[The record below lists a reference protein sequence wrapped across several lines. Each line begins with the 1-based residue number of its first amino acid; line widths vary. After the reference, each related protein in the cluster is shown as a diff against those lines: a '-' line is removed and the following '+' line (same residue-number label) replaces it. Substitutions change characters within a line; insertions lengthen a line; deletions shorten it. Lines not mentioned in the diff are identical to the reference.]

1 MYNMKAKMKAQVFY
15 EANIMKLE
23 EVDIPSIYDNE
34 VLVKVKAC
42 GICGSDVAYH
52 YGRSPL
58 ETPTGK
64 GPLILGHELSGEV
77 VEVGKRAAD
86 LNLVKNGDR
95 VIINPVQICNA
106 CPNCLKGYVNLCENQ
121 MALGV
126 SANGGFAEFTKV
138 NYTNIYKMPEN
149 ISFEEGA
156 ITEPLACASYGI
168 DNLQVNMG
176 DFVVII
182 GSGAI
187 GLLMVQLVKA
197 RGAGKVALVGIF
209 DFPLE
214 LGKELGA
221 DYIINTLNKNS
232 HYYVGDLKENI
243 LELTKG
249 KFADRVIV
257 PTNAKMA
264 LQQALEISGKRS
276 VIVYF
281 GLPGDKDMLEVRV
294 LNTIT
299 FDKTIRF
306 SWLAPF
312 TWPKA
317 IKAIEMGAVDVSKL
331 ITHRYSLEKVEEGIE
346 FMNSPV
352 EEKIKAMVII

>member
-1 MYNMKAKMKAQVFY
+1 MKTKMKAQVFY

-23 EVDIPSIYDNE
+23 EIDIPSINDNE
-34 VLVKVKAC
+34 VLIKVKAC
-42 GICGSDVAYH
+42 GICGSDVAYY

-86 LNLVKNGDR
+86 INLVKKGDR

-126 SANGGFAEFTKV
+126 SANGGFAEYTKV
-138 NYTNIYKMPEN
+138 NYTNLYKMPEN
-149 ISFEEGA
+149 ISLEEGA
-156 ITEPLACASYGI
+156 LVEPLSCATYGVE
-168 DNLQVNMG
+168 NLQVNIG

-182 GSGAI
+182 GSGTI
-187 GLLMVQLVKA
+187 GLFMTQLIKSQ
-197 RGAGKVALVGIF
+197 GAGKIALVGIF

-214 LGKELGA
+214 LGMELGA
-221 DYIINTLNKNS
+221 DYVINTLDKNS
-232 HYYVGDLKENI
+232 NYYAKDLKEKI
-243 LELTKG
+243 LELNNGELAQK
-249 KFADRVIV
+249 VIV
-257 PTNAKMA
+257 PTSAKVAM
-264 LQQALEISGKRS
+264 QQALEISGKRS
-276 VIVYF
+276 IVVYF
-281 GLPGDKDMLEVRV
+281 GLPGDKDILEVPV
-294 LNTIT
+294 LSTIT
-299 FDKTIRF
+299 SDKSIRF

-312 TWPKA
+312 TWPRA
-317 IKAIEMGAVDVSKL
+317 IKAIETGKVDAKKL
-331 ITHRYSLEKVEEGIE
+331 ISHRYSLEKVGEGIE
-346 FMNSPV
+346 FMNSSV

>member
-1 MYNMKAKMKAQVFY
+1 MKAQVFY
-15 EANIMKLE
+15 EPNVMRLE
-23 EVDIPSIYDNE
+23 EIDVPLIDDNE
-34 VLVKVKAC
+34 VLVKVRAC
-42 GICGSDVAYH
+42 GICGSDVAYY

-77 VEVGKRAAD
+77 VEIGKQAAD
-86 LNLVKNGDR
+86 LNLVKNGDK

-106 CPNCLKGYVNLCENQ
+106 CPNCLKGYVNLCVNQ
-121 MALGV
+121 LALGV
-126 SANGGFAEFTKV
+126 SANGGFAEYTKV
-138 NYTNIYKMPEN
+138 NYTNLYKIPEN

-156 ITEPLACASYGI
+156 ITEPLACAYYGV

-182 GSGAI
+182 GSGTI
-187 GLLMVQLVKA
+187 GLLMLQLIKA

-209 DFPLE
+209 DFSLKI
-214 LGKELGA
+214 GKELGA
-221 DYIINTLNKNS
+221 DYIMNTLDKNS
-232 HYYVGDLKENI
+232 HYYVEDLKDRI

-249 KFADRVIV
+249 EMAQRVIV
-257 PTNAKMA
+257 PTSAKMA
-264 LQQALEISGKRS
+264 LQQAVEISGKRS
-276 VIVYF
+276 VVVFF
-281 GLPGDKDMLEVRV
+281 GLPGDKDKLGVPV

-299 FDKTIRF
+299 SDKTLRF

-317 IKAIEMGAVDVSKL
+317 IKAIETGAVDVTKL
-331 ITHRYSLEKVEEGIE
+331 ITHRYSIEKVGEGIE

>member
-1 MYNMKAKMKAQVFY
+1 MKEKMKAQVFY
-15 EANIMKLE
+15 ESNIMKLE
-23 EVDIPSIYDNE
+23 EIDIPVIDDNE

-42 GICGSDVAYH
+42 GICGSDIAYY
-52 YGRSPL
+52 YGKNPL

-64 GPLILGHELSGEV
+64 GPLVLGHELSGEV
-77 VEVGKRAAD
+77 IEVGKRAAD
-86 LNLVKNGDR
+86 LNLVKNGDK

-106 CPNCLKGYVNLCENQ
+106 CQNCLKGYVNLCENVR
-121 MALGV
+121 ALGV
-126 SANGGFAEFTKV
+126 SANGGFAEYTKV
-138 NYTNIYKMPEN
+138 NYTNLYKMPEN

-156 ITEPLACASYGI
+156 IAEPLACASYGI
-168 DNLQVNMG
+168 ENLRVNMG
-176 DFVVII
+176 DFVVVI
-182 GSGAI
+182 GSGTI
-187 GLLMVQLVKA
+187 GLLMVQLIKTI
-197 RGAGKVALVGIF
+197 GAGKVALVGIF
-209 DFPLE
+209 DFSLE

-221 DYIINTLNKNS
+221 DYIINTLDKNS
-232 HYYVGDLKENI
+232 RYYVEDLKENI

-249 KFADRVIV
+249 ELAEKVIV
-257 PTNAKMA
+257 PTNAKVA

-281 GLPGDKDMLEVRV
+281 GLPADKDILEVPV

-299 FDKTIRF
+299 SDKSIRF

-317 IKAIEMGAVDVSKL
+317 IKAIETGKIDLKKL
-331 ITHRYSLEKVEEGIE
+331 ITHRYSLEKVGEGIK

-352 EEKIKAMVII
+352 EEKIKAMVTL